1 MPKIIVE
8 EPFRFSEDTTT
19 VRSFEPGEHEVSAL
33 CAKYAEKHHGAEI
46 VGEKKPARKPAPK
59 KDAK

>member
-19 VRSFEPGEHEVSAL
+19 VRSFEPGEHEVSDL
-33 CAKYAEKHHGAEI
+33 CAEYAKKHHDAEV
-46 VGEKKPARKPAPK
+46 VGEKKSAPAKGKTK
-59 KDAK
+59 K